1 MHRRQFLASGAAS
14 QAGAA
19 AAAATLQGAVIE
31 LRYLRLRNNADNQMQ
46 RTSEFLE
53 KWFLPSMT
61 RAGAGPLGFFAN
73 LIGPDSPS
81 IVYLVSY
88 PSLAAME
95 AVSAKTAEDKEFQK
109 ALAAYY
115 AQPGLGYMRT
125 ESSLLRAFNGMPAVE
140 IPPLEARRAPR
151 VFELRVYESDN
162 FATLDR
168 KIKMFEQG
176 EIAIFRRLGMRPVFF
191 TRTIVGPRMPNL
203 AYLLAFDDLAARE
216 KAWRAFGADPEWQK
230 LRAQPGLGDA
240 EIVSNIS
247 NSILRPLPFSP
258 IR

>member
-1 MHRRQFLASGAAS
+1 MVR
-14 QAGAA
+14 AA
-19 AAAATLQGAVIE
+19 APKGAVLE
-31 LRYLRLRNNADNQMQ
+31 LRYLRLRTNADNQMQ

-53 KWFLPSMT
+53 KWYLPAMQ

-81 IVYLVSY
+81 IIYLVSY
-88 PSLAAME
+88 PTLAAHE
-95 AVSAKTAEDKEFQK
+95 AVSIKTGDDKEFQK

-115 AQPGLGYMRT
+115 AMPGLGYMRT
-125 ESSLLRAFNGMPAVE
+125 ESSLLRCFDGMPSMDV
-140 IPPLEARRAPR
+140 PPAEAKRAPR
-151 VFELRVYESDN
+151 VFELRTYESNN
-162 FATLDR
+162 FATLER
-168 KIKMFEQG
+168 KIKMFEDG

-191 TRTIVGPRMPNL
+191 ARTIIGQRMPNL
-203 AYLLAFDDLAARE
+203 TYLLAFDDLAARE

-230 LRAQPGLGDA
+230 LRAQPGLSDA

-247 NSILRPLPFSP
+247 NAILRPLPFSP